1 MTQNKG
7 ADLNQSA
14 VEARRHGQ
22 PMADEAVVAYVR
34 KLIESGEFSSGDR
47 LPAERDLATRVGVSR
62 PSVRTALHALAALG
76 VVESR
81 HGSGTYITLASPFVG
96 GKPLGLLASLHG
108 ITDHQLFEVR
118 KVLELDIAELAAQR
132 ATAEHLVAISEE
144 VMECFAFREDP
155 QRFLVHDI
163 GFHRAVAHAAE
174 NPMLAALLD
183 MVADFFYEQR
193 KDVFYHWQGAH
204 AAAEHHRKIFHA
216 IRDHD
221 PELARKTM
229 DIHLR
234 WALKVQ
240 QREREEVDEG

>member
-1 MTQNKG
+1 MTQDKG
-7 ADLNQSA
+7 TDLNQSA

-22 PMADEAVVAYVR
+22 PMAAEAVVAYVR

-81 HGSGTYITLASPFVG
+81 HGSGTYITMASPFVG
-96 GKPLGLLASLHG
+96 GKPLDLLASLHG

-118 KVLELDIAELAAQR
+118 KVLEVDITELAAER
-132 ATAEHLVAISEE
+132 ETAEHLAAITGRDE
-144 VMECFAFREDP
+144 AGARP
-155 QRFLVHDI
+155 LA
-163 GFHRAVAHAAE
+163 AVAHAAD

-183 MVADFFYEQR
+183 MVAEFFYEQR
-193 KDVFYHWQGAH
+193 KDVFYRRQGAH
-204 AAAEHHRKIFHA
+204 AAAEHHRKIFQA

-234 WALKVQ
+234 WALEVQ
-240 QREREEVDEG
+240 QLEREEVDEG